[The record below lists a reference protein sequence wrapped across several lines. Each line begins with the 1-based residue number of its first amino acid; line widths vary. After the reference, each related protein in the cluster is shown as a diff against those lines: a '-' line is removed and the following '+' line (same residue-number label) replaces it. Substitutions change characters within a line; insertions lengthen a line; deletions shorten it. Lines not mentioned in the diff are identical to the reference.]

1 MAATPVS
8 LDKWREYFR
17 GANSDIF
24 DIIEHAVMVA
34 ACDCP
39 YDFKL
44 KRDRIAE
51 MLFTCK
57 FTKCFGCDR
66 VELAVPNPDSVEKR
80 DDDDDDKYRSGIEAG
95 GSKDT
100 KESKV
105 SDDDHHTE
113 IVLMDV
119 NQISNNS
126 YGDVEALTDEIEEES
141 QILDEVLRIKA
152 IIDNKQEESC
162 EMLLDSLR
170 RLQLMTLSV
179 EILKDTEIGKSVN
192 AMRKHGSKEIRT
204 LVRTMIESWKTLVDA
219 WVDATTAVAAAEV
232 TTESAVVEEEQGLPS
247 PPLDEGAFFA
257 TPTNMELSKFF
268 DGMDDDGNP
277 RDDKNQ
283 ENVAKSPTDSS
294 THPKDQK
301 KSEQKTNQESTL
313 KKRAPP
319 CKPNRPP
326 NDESATR
333 RPKPPVQPKANNE
346 TKIQQNGTMPKK
358 PVPHQQEKFDCN
370 DEASV
375 RTKLEAAKRK
385 LHERYQEVEKAKKQ
399 RTIQFVELHDLPKQK
414 NQPMRPGNQ
423 HRQLA
428 SGRW

>member
-1 MAATPVS
+1 MATTPVS

-80 DDDDDDKYRSGIEAG
+80 DDDDDKYRSGIEAGG

-105 SDDDHHTE
+105 NDEHRTE
-113 IVLMDV
+113 IVVMDV

-126 YGDVEALTDEIEEES
+126 YGDVEVLTDEIEEES

-152 IIDNKQEESC
+152 ILDNRQEESC
-162 EMLLDSLR
+162 ELLLDSLR

-192 AMRKHGSKEIRT
+192 AMRKHESKEIRN
-204 LVRTMIESWKTLVDA
+204 LVRTLIESWKTLVDA
-219 WVDATTAVAAAEV
+219 WVDATTAVAA
-232 TTESAVVEEEQGLPS
+232 
-247 PPLDEGAFFA
+247 
-257 TPTNMELSKFF
+257 
-268 DGMDDDGNP
+268 
-277 RDDKNQ
+277 
-283 ENVAKSPTDSS
+283 
-294 THPKDQK
+294 
-301 KSEQKTNQESTL
+301 
-313 KKRAPP
+313 
-319 CKPNRPP
+319 
-326 NDESATR
+326 
-333 RPKPPVQPKANNE
+333 
-346 TKIQQNGTMPKK
+346 
-358 PVPHQQEKFDCN
+358 
-370 DEASV
+370 
-375 RTKLEAAKRK
+375 
-385 LHERYQEVEKAKKQ
+385 KKQ
-399 RTIQFVELHDLPKQK
+399 RTIQVVELHNLPKQTAAHR
-414 NQPMRPGNQ
+414 NQPMRPAHQ
-423 HRQLA
+423 HRLA
-428 SGRW
+428 IGRR

>member
-1 MAATPVS
+1 MATTPVS

-80 DDDDDDKYRSGIEAG
+80 DDDDDKYRSGIEAGG

-105 SDDDHHTE
+105 NDEHRTE
-113 IVLMDV
+113 IVVMDV

-126 YGDVEALTDEIEEES
+126 YGDVEVLTDEIEEES

-152 IIDNKQEESC
+152 ILDNRQEESC
-162 EMLLDSLR
+162 ELLLDSLR

-179 EILKDTEIGKSVN
+179 EILK
-192 AMRKHGSKEIRT
+192 
-204 LVRTMIESWKTLVDA
+204 
-219 WVDATTAVAAAEV
+219 
-232 TTESAVVEEEQGLPS
+232 
-247 PPLDEGAFFA
+247 
-257 TPTNMELSKFF
+257 FF

-277 RDDKNQ
+277 GADRALNKNQ
-283 ENVAKSPTDSS
+283 ENVSKQKFESLSDSN
-294 THPKDQK
+294 THPKDQ

-313 KKRAPP
+313 KKRSPP

-326 NDESATR
+326 NDESPTR
-333 RPKPPVQPKANNE
+333 RPKPAVQPKANNE
-346 TKIQQNGTMPKK
+346 TRIQQKGTMSKK
-358 PVPHQQEKFDCN
+358 PAPHQQENVNCN

-375 RTKLEAAKRK
+375 KIKLEASKRK

-399 RTIQFVELHDLPKQK
+399 RTIQVVELHNLPKQTAAHR
-414 NQPMRPGNQ
+414 NQPMRPAHQ
-423 HRQLA
+423 HRLA
-428 SGRW
+428 IGRR